1 MPTNN
6 DHLIHILNNL
16 LENIFDA
23 KQGYDEAST
32 SISTENSNLRTF
44 LQEQV
49 SLRDHFSRQLQQEIV
64 ELGGHSEKGTSLA
77 STLHRT
83 WIKLKSEVVSESD
96 RSVIN
101 ECIRGEAEALAD
113 YNDVLQHDD
122 LPDSTQTLLEE
133 QKQQITEVLD
143 QLHQLKSEAA

>member
-1 MPTNN
+1 MSTTN
-6 DHLIHILNNL
+6 DHLIRTLNNL

-32 SISTENSNLRTF
+32 AISTDNSKLRIF

-64 ELGGHSEKGTSLA
+64 ALGGHSEKGTSLA

-96 RSVIN
+96 RSVID

-113 YNDVLQHDD
+113 YNDVLQQNDF
-122 LPDSTQTLLEE
+122 PSSTKAILEE
-133 QKQQITEVLD
+133 QKQKITDVLD